1 MSVWLTA
8 CPPLSCPAPC
18 FMDSRARLFRRPGVH
33 FSRERHGFALVLDAG
48 AGFVYEVIFT

>member
-8 CPPLSCPAPC
+8 CPPLSCSAPC
-18 FMDSRARLFRRPGVH
+18 FTDGRARLFRRPGVP
-33 FSRERHGFALVLDAG
+33 FPRERLGFALVLDAG